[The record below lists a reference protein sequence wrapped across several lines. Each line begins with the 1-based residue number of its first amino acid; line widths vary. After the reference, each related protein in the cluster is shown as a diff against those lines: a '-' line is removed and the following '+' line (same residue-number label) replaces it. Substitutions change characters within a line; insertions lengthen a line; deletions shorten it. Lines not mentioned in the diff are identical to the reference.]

1 MNRNILE
8 KFISKYTLGGACDS
22 VTFDCSTN
30 DVKVRGISSD
40 KNVLCEVTMNQPFLP
55 TGRYSVYET
64 SRLRSMIGILSDTF
78 LTKPLVNGD
87 VAYAVHFT
95 DQSNTEMTFVLSD
108 ESIIPPVPDLKT
120 LPEFELK
127 VDIDETFVNTFVKA
141 KGALAESDTFTIS
154 SNNGKTDVV
163 LGFSTSNTNRIKLNA
178 KSNDVGSFSPISFS
192 ATYLKEILT
201 SNKDVT
207 QGVMEVSST
216 GLARIIFHTNDI
228 SSTYYLVQMAIDV

>member
-22 VTFDCSTN
+22 VTFDCST
-30 DVKVRGISSD
+30 DQAKVRGISSD
-40 KNVLCEVTMNQPFLP
+40 KNVLCEVTMNQSFLP
-55 TGRYSVYET
+55 SGRYSVYET
-64 SRLRSMIGILSDTF
+64 SRLRSMIGILGDTF
-78 LTKPLVNGD
+78 ISKPLMNGD
-87 VAYAVHFT
+87 ITYAIHFT
-95 DQSNTEMTFVLSD
+95 DQANTEMTFVLSD

-120 LPEFELK
+120 LPDFSLRI
-127 VDIDETFVNTFVKA
+127 DIDETFINTFVKA
-141 KGALAESDTFTIS
+141 KGALPESDTFTIS
-154 SNNGKTDVV
+154 SKNGKTDIV

-192 ATYLKEILT
+192 ATYFKEILT

-207 QGVMEVSST
+207 QGVMEVSEN
-216 GLARIIFHTNDI
+216 GLARVTFHTNDI